1 MTWYVVFRGWKPGVY
16 SDWQSCNEHFCGFS
30 NNCYRGYATRDEA
43 LASYRA
49 YLGKGYDVRTQYLGQ
64 SDDYAG
70 GPSEAKQGSVPATAA
85 AQARTDGAAPP
96 AAADP
101 DIASLLLVL
110 LALLVAIVG
119 YIMH

>member
-1 MTWYVVFRGWKPGVY
+1 M
-16 SDWQSCNEHFCGFS
+16 
-30 NNCYRGYATRDEA
+30 
-43 LASYRA
+43 ASYRA
-49 YLGKGYDVRTQYLGQ
+49 YLGKGYDGRTQYLGQ

-70 GPSEAKQGSVPATAA
+70 GLSVANQGSVPAIAA
-85 AQARTDGAAPP
+85 AQACNDGAAPP

-110 LALLVAIVG
+110 LALLVGIVG